1 MSIWGKILGGAAG
14 LALAG
19 PLGALIG
26 AAAGHF
32 ALDSNRDNARAA
44 DDEHLSGASTDNTGT
59 GHSARGDADITRKI
73 GFTIGVIALAA
84 KMAKADGVVT
94 RDEIAAFRRLFAF
107 APGEEQNVARL
118 FNQAKQDV
126 AGFESY
132 ANQLSRLLRD
142 SPAVREQV
150 LDCLFEIAKADG
162 SVHTGELAFLSR
174 VGEIFGF
181 AGAEFDR
188 IRETH
193 LGADE
198 SDPYRILGVGRD
210 APTEEI
216 RRRHRVLVREFHP
229 DRLIAEGLPEEAI
242 RVATEKLATINAAWD
257 RVRHDRG
264 I

>member
-19 PLGALIG
+19 PLGALLG

-32 ALDSNRDNARAA
+32 ALDAGRDDAA
-44 DDEHLSGASTDNTGT
+44 AKPDDDE
-59 GHSARGDADITRKI
+59 ITRQI

-94 RDEIAAFRRLFAF
+94 RDEIATFRRLFAF
-107 APGEEQNVARL
+107 APEEEKNVARL
-118 FNQAKQDV
+118 FNQAKSDV
-126 AGFESY
+126 AGYESY
-132 ANQLSRLLRD
+132 AEQLNRLLRD

-162 SVHTGELAFLSR
+162 NVHPGELEFLRR

-181 AGAEFDR
+181 AGNEFDR

-193 LGADE
+193 MGVDE
-198 SDPYRILGVGRD
+198 SNPYRILGVARD
-210 APTEEI
+210 APLPDI
-216 RRRHRVLVREFHP
+216 RKQHLALVREFHP
-229 DRLIAEGLPEEAI
+229 DRLMAEGLPEEAVK
-242 RVATEKLATINAAWD
+242 VATEKLARINAAWD
-257 RVRHDRG
+257 KIQKERAA
-264 I
+264 

>member
-19 PLGALIG
+19 PLGALLG

-32 ALDSNRDNARAA
+32 ALDQPRDEDRVDRLEKPD
-44 DDEHLSGASTDNTGT
+44 DDEV
-59 GHSARGDADITRKI
+59 TRQI

-94 RDEIAAFRRLFAF
+94 RNEIAAFRRLFTF
-107 APGEEQNVARL
+107 SPGEEQNVARL
-118 FNQAKQDV
+118 FNQAKTDV

-132 ANQLSRLLRD
+132 ASQLNRLLRD

-162 SVHTGELAFLSR
+162 DVHPRELEFLRR
-174 VGEIFGF
+174 VAEIFGF
-181 AGAEFDR
+181 AGNAFER
-188 IRETH
+188 IRESH

-198 SDPYRILGVGRD
+198 SDPYRILGVERHT
-210 APTEEI
+210 PTAEI
-216 RRRHRVLVREFHP
+216 RRKHLELVREFHP
-229 DRLIAEGLPEEAI
+229 DRLFAQGLPEEAI
-242 RVATEKLATINAAWD
+242 QIATEKLAGINAAWD
-257 RVRHDRG
+257 KIQKERG
-264 I
+264 V

>member
-19 PLGALIG
+19 PLGALLG

-32 ALDSNRDNARAA
+32 ALDQPRDEDRVDRLEPPEHPAQPD
-44 DDEHLSGASTDNTGT
+44 DDEDV
-59 GHSARGDADITRKI
+59 TRQI

-94 RDEIAAFRRLFAF
+94 RDEIAAFRRLFTF

-118 FNQAKQDV
+118 FNQAKTDI

-132 ANQLSRLLRD
+132 ANQLNRLLRD

-162 SVHTGELAFLSR
+162 RVHPGELEFLRR
-174 VGEIFGF
+174 VAEIFGF
-181 AGAEFDR
+181 GGHAFER
-188 IRETH
+188 IRESH
-193 LGADE
+193 LGPDE
-198 SDPYRILGVGRD
+198 SDPYRVLGVDRT
-210 APTEEI
+210 APTVEI
-216 RRRHRVLVREFHP
+216 RRKHLELVREFHP
-229 DRLIAEGLPEEAI
+229 DRLMAEGLPQEAI
-242 RVATEKLATINAAWD
+242 QIATEKMAAINAAWD
-257 RVRHDRG
+257 KIQKERG
-264 I
+264 V